1 MFMACVMCVYGVCN
15 VLMMCVCMLCVCVCV
30 CCVCMCVCCVCVCVC
45 CVRVYVYAGTRCMY
59 DGF

>member
-1 MFMACVMCVYGVCN
+1 MFLACVMCVYGVRN
-15 VLMMCVCMLCVCVCV
+15 VRVNDD
-30 CCVCMCVCCVCVCVC
+30 VCVC